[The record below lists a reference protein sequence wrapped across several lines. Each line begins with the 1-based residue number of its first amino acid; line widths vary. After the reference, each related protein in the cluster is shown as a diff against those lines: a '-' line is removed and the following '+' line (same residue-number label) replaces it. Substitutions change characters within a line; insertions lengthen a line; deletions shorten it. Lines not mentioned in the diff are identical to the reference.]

1 MKIGGRG
8 GGVCFID
15 IITMHSVFLHMC
27 GNREGLFKK
36 LAFFAYL
43 VPPCKPGRGEV
54 INFTI

>member
-8 GGVCFID
+8 GVCLID

-43 VPPCKPGRGEV
+43 VLSCKPGRGEV

>member
-1 MKIGGRG
+1 MKIGGM

-15 IITMHSVFLHMC
+15 IITMRSVFLHMC
-27 GNREGLFKK
+27 RNGEGLFKK

-54 INFTI
+54 INFTV